1 MAKLNI
7 DTNNNRFYIN
17 HPISTS
23 NPILKLATENTFIDK
38 DIWIQTPIGN
48 KSISINNTPSGTVTA
63 AISLVNN
70 IYGATTIQPLSGDY
84 LTITPIATANTGIT
98 VTATASITTAGYL
111 DIGDQS
117 TGLTFNPNIEIGS
130 AYYIQESNITI
141 TDPDI
146 NVTSSNEV
154 NVTGMITSATS
165 TPYAVS
171 AVATETLT
179 VNALTVNST
188 AGVVPVQSNIV
199 KYAATST
206 NQATT
211 ASTVYIP
218 EGEITV
224 SSGDLTIAD
233 ISDVTPTIT
242 ANWGNGDSN
251 ISGCYMGE
259 TQSTTT
265 EYPYYIHVPISTN
278 TITGSVTAS
287 TPAIKY
293 SNNAGY
299 ITTATNVT
307 VRNATTSNKSFTIS
321 SASKDIWFGVSRATV
336 QINMSASSG
345 VCEYSSSTN
354 MTVSDTNSSGVGIT
368 FTGSGNVGA
377 SATVIQG
384 GYVEKDAVVAT
395 SAAMPSNNSSATK
408 YITGV
413 TIVPP
418 TSGTRAFS
426 ITIPNG
432 STEDFI
438 TFNFYVDSL
447 GNTTI
452 AD

>member
-7 DTNNNRFYIN
+7 DTTNNRFYIN
-17 HPISTS
+17 HPASIS

-48 KSISINNTPSGTVTA
+48 QTININNTPNGTVTA
-63 AISLVNN
+63 AISLTNN
-70 IYGATTIQPLSGDY
+70 IYGVTTTQPLSGDY

-98 VTATASITTAGYL
+98 VTATASVTTAGYL

-130 AYYIQESNITI
+130 TYYIPESNITI
-141 TDPDI
+141 TDPNI

-171 AVATETLT
+171 AVATEILT

-188 AGVVPVQSNIV
+188 AGVVPVQSNVV

-206 NQATT
+206 NQTTT

-218 EGEITV
+218 EGEISV
-224 SSGDLTIAD
+224 SGGGLTIAD
-233 ISDVTPTIT
+233 IPNITPAIT
-242 ANWGNGDSN
+242 ANWPGESN
-251 ISGCYMGE
+251 ISSC
-259 TQSTTT
+259 TVAQSQANLSD
-265 EYPYYIHVPISTN
+265 YPYYMQIPLSTN
-278 TITGSVTAS
+278 TITRSVTAS
-287 TPAIKY
+287 APIVKY

-307 VRNATTSNKSFTIS
+307 VSNATTSNKSFTIS
-321 SASKDIWFGVSRATV
+321 GASTDIWFGVAKAAV
-336 QINMSASSG
+336 QIDMAAGSG

-368 FTGSGNVGA
+368 FTGSGSVGA
-377 SATVIQG
+377 SATVTHC
-384 GYVEKDAVVAT
+384 GYLEENAVVAT
-395 SAAMPSNNSSATK
+395 STATPSNSSSVTK

-413 TIVPP
+413 TIMPSS
-418 TSGTRAFS
+418 SGTRTFS

-432 STEDFI
+432 SVNNFI
-438 TFNFYVDSL
+438 TFNFHVDSD

-452 AD
+452 TD